1 MKKDQDH
8 VDFKELHSTVDQK
21 GKRRW
26 IYALK
31 PEGKWYNYRTYL
43 SYIYLLLFFAIPF
56 LKING
61 NPIFL
66 FNIPKG
72 EFVFFTVLF
81 TPQDFVMF
89 GLGMLIFIFIVI
101 VFTMIYGR
109 LFCGWVCPQT
119 IFLEMVFRKIEYWI
133 EGNANRQRVNDSKNW
148 TTELIVRKGLK
159 HFVFLLVSFAVSN
172 TFLLYII
179 GRDEWIQLVTDPIGK
194 HIGGLVAIIFFTL
207 AFYAVFAFVREIVC
221 TVICPYG
228 RLQGVLVDS
237 HTLAISYDYLRGEPR
252 TKHKTSDYGGD
263 CIDCNLC
270 VQVCPTGIDIRNGS
284 SQLECTQCSACIDA
298 CNMMMEKVKRPTGL
312 IKYASAANIESR
324 LNFSLTNRVKV
335 FSTILAVLIGLLGWI
350 IISRSVVDITILKV
364 PGQVMKVNDD
374 GSVSNFYSMKLTN
387 KGKKPITFNVVLD
400 ENKGVIEGVGH
411 HPDSVLPDTKIDYL
425 FFVTVPADFS
435 KDRKTK
441 VKVQVLSGEK
451 IVLKKKLD
459 FIMKL

>member
-1 MKKDQDH
+1 MKKDQDK
-8 VDFKELHSTVDQK
+8 VDFKELHSTVDVK
-21 GKRRW
+21 GKRKW

-43 SYIYLLLFFAIPF
+43 SYIYLILFFVIPF
-56 LKING
+56 IRIDG
-61 NPIFL
+61 NPLFL

-89 GLGMLIFIFIVI
+89 GLGMLIFIFIII

-133 EGNANRQRVNDSKNW
+133 EGNANKQRVNDHKNW
-148 TTELIVRKGLK
+148 SGELIVRKAIK
-159 HFVFLLVSFAVSN
+159 HFIFLFVSFAVSN

-179 GRDEWIQLVTDPIGK
+179 GREEWFKLVTDPIGE
-194 HIGGLVAIIFFTL
+194 HVAGLVAIIFFTL

-221 TVICPYG
+221 TVVCPYG
-228 RLQGVLVDS
+228 RLQGVLVDN
-237 HTLAISYDYLRGEPR
+237 HTLAISYDYVRGEPR
-252 TKHKTSDYGGD
+252 TKHKTDEFGGD

-312 IKYASAANIESR
+312 IKYASAANIESG
-324 LNFSLTNRVKV
+324 LNFSLTNRVKA
-335 FSTILAVLIGLLGWI
+335 FSAILAILVGLLAWI
-350 IISRSVVDITILKV
+350 LISRSVVDITVLKV
-364 PGQVMKVNDD
+364 PGQVMRQNDD
-374 GSVSNFYSMKLTN
+374 GTVSNLYSMKLTN
-387 KGKKPITFNVVLD
+387 KGKKSLSFNVFL
-400 ENKGVIEGVGH
+400 EESKGKIEEVGH
-411 HPDSVLPDTKIDYL
+411 RPDSILPDTKIDYL
-425 FFVTVPADFS
+425 FFVTMPSDFS
-435 KDRKTK
+435 SDRKTK
-441 VKVQVLSGEK
+441 VKINVLSGGK
-451 IVLKKKLD
+451 SIFSRRLD